1 MLPLGQEHGR
11 CGCGPQPGAAERVV
25 KVMRQPGE
33 GWSAK
38 PMSAKERLE
47 RKKYMGLWR
56 WESEVTA
63 KMMSRF
69 PSMVT
74 STWPGTGPRAKAA
87 VLDHPRGPRGR
98 ILRDWL
104 DSVVDFVVVCILDTF
119 KKETSFGRKK
129 TSK

>member
-1 MLPLGQEHGR
+1 MFTIILGT
-11 CGCGPQPGAAERVV
+11 VV
-25 KVMRQPGE
+25 E
-33 GWSAK
+33 AK
-38 PMSAKERLE
+38 LMSAKERLE

-87 VLDHPRGPRGR
+87 VLDHLRGPGGR
-98 ILRDWL
+98 IWRHWL
-104 DSVVDFVVVCILDTF
+104 DFQFCVAQTPLEKE
-119 KKETSFGRKK
+119 KKAGKIGNM
-129 TSK
+129 